1 MHEVNFSVNCNKDLT
16 ERERYCLMKG
26 NVRDIVLLVRT
37 NENESVVLSSDDINI
52 SVSELFN
59 VAYNS
64 CTN

>member
-1 MHEVNFSVNCNKDLT
+1 MNFSVNCNKDLT
-16 ERERYCLMKG
+16 EREQYCLMKG

-37 NENESVVLSSDDINI
+37 NENESVVLSSDDINVSI
-52 SVSELFN
+52 SELFN